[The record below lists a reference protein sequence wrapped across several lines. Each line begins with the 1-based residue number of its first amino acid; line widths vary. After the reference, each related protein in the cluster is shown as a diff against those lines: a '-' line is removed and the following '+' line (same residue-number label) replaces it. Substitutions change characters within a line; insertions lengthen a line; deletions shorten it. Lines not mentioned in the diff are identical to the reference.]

1 MQDFGE
7 ISGDAIAIML
17 TGTAGGDVAL
27 ALIGCG
33 IYQGDLEEPAT
44 ILDCEAGSSI
54 VSVRVPDGRSRS
66 FSLIGATVVL
76 TASLLDAIG
85 KWQEVQAAAQQAT
98 RSELKEFGFEAEIV
112 TEDLAD
118 MMSAIRSAQQGRLPS
133 VDERA
138 RYMTVMSRYRSPNA
152 FAAVAKAWINASNG
166 RSMPDVL
173 IKLSSALRAADRSL
187 EAIALTDFVHGPCYG
202 LTKRQKQ
209 ILLTT
214 RASAWLDNF
223 RNEGEALALDEADRC
238 LNEAELL
245 GGPSEHLVTV
255 RRRLARLKRQHPMF
269 AD

>member
-54 VSVRVPDGRSRS
+54 VSVRVPDGRRRS

-138 RYMTVMSRYRSPNA
+138 RYMTVMSR
-152 FAAVAKAWINASNG
+152 
-166 RSMPDVL
+166 
-173 IKLSSALRAADRSL
+173 
-187 EAIALTDFVHGPCYG
+187 
-202 LTKRQKQ
+202 
-209 ILLTT
+209 
-214 RASAWLDNF
+214 
-223 RNEGEALALDEADRC
+223 
-238 LNEAELL
+238 
-245 GGPSEHLVTV
+245 
-255 RRRLARLKRQHPMF
+255 
-269 AD
+269 